1 MNKPTLKEQDP
12 VIVIFNDI
20 MTYMDCYKALNEEG
34 RRKLMEY
41 ASELVKD
48 KKYTAK

>member
-1 MNKPTLKEQDP
+1 MNKPTPKEQDP

-20 MTYMDCYKALNEEG
+20 MAYMNYYKELNEEG

-41 ASELVKD
+41 ASDLVKD